1 MNKSDVDEIFQRV
14 KANSAKLD
22 SCKLHDFSIL
32 FNSFTK
38 QVLDKPDLFCRW
50 RCSKCLGE
58 VDGIYRRWYL
68 LGLEHGKR
76 VEESVTVKS
85 E

>member
-1 MNKSDVDEIFQRV
+1 MSSIDVDEIFQQV

-22 SCKLHDFSIL
+22 SCALHDFSIPVDRR
-32 FNSFTK
+32 TK

-58 VDGIYRRWYL
+58 VDGIVRRWYR